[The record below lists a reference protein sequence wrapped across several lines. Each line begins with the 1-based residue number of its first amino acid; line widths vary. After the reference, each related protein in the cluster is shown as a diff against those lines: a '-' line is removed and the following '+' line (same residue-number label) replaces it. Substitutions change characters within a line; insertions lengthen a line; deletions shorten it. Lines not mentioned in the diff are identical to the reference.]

1 MIEKKHIMPRAPDL
15 EKYIHDGNRRRFIT
29 YQQGS
34 AMFRMRYW
42 TFVNFVKKAGANI
55 KMRKTAVVDLDVLE
69 KYIATFEEC
78 EDGKEQDMARKDK
91 GPIAERMAVNG
102 KKYVRID
109 EAAEL
114 YSVSE
119 KTIEKW
125 AASCRAR
132 LKIDGVVLY
141 NTQKLDMFIE
151 NIGQEEF

>member
-1 MIEKKHIMPRAPDL
+1 MAENEHIMPRAPDL

-29 YQQGS
+29 YHQGQV
-34 AMFRMRYW
+34 MFGMAYW
-42 TFVNFVKKAGANI
+42 TFVNFAKKAGANI
-55 KMRKTAVVDLDVLE
+55 TMRKTVVVDLDVLE
-69 KYIATFEEC
+69 KYIESFEET
-78 EDGKEQDMARKDK
+78 EEGKENDMAKK
-91 GPIAERMAVNG
+91 EKAPIAERMGVNG
-102 KKYVRID
+102 KKYVRLT

-125 AASCRAR
+125 AASSKAR

-141 NTQKLDMFIE
+141 NTQKLDMFVE